1 MQMTGLGS
9 NTKRSEMIDLVEGPR
24 SPTVAAMRREGASLG
39 SRSGFLSMPG
49 VYIVM
54 SRLGGF

>member
-1 MQMTGLGS
+1 
-9 NTKRSEMIDLVEGPR
+9 MIDLVEGPLLP
-24 SPTVAAMRREGASLG
+24 SAAAMRQGVSSLG
-39 SRSGFLSMPG
+39 SRFGFLSMPG